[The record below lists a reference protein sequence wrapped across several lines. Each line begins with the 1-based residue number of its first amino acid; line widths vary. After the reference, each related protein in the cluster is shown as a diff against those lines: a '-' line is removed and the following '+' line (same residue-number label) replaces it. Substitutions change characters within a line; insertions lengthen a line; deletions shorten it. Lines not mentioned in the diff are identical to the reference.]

1 MVKWAV
7 ATPSRPSRVLAW
19 TGYYSFAMLGV
30 QTVVLPSLIRSIEQ
44 EFHQGDA
51 AFGVLYLLKSVLYAV
66 GAFSGGFLTERYG
79 RRVVLPGAAILSTAS
94 LLVAVVAP
102 GWTAFAIAG
111 AVVSLGW
118 AVIDAGVN
126 ALFLDLFREARG
138 GALNFLHLFFSVG
151 AFAAPLPIGL
161 LVTVGVSWRLVLLGS
176 AVSVA
181 IIILPLARTPMPSGR
196 WSRESGSHGDETAP
210 AERSIIPFLAL
221 AAAIALYVGAEL
233 GVSSWVVK
241 LLSDRS
247 VVVGTAALSTFWFGL
262 AVGRLVSK
270 WFAEVLE
277 YTTFTILC
285 VILASISLV
294 GAVLVPWTPVALV
307 LYGLCGLFNGPI
319 YPMIMAIGGQ
329 IYPHRLAALSGG
341 LTTGAS
347 LGTIVY
353 PPLMGLMADRI
364 GLRVG
369 MLGAAL
375 LGIPAVIALA
385 LARGAARRASRAV
398 DQPPTERVS

>member
-1 MVKWAV
+1 MVKWTV
-7 ATPSRPSRVLAW
+7 IATTRPSRVLAW
-19 TGYYSFAMLGV
+19 TGYYSFVMLGV
-30 QTVVLPSLIRSIEQ
+30 QTVVVPSLIRSIEQ

-66 GAFSGGFLTERYG
+66 GALSGGFLTERYG
-79 RRVVLPGAAILSTAS
+79 RRLVLPGAAILSTAS

-102 GWTAFAIAG
+102 GWTVFAVAG
-111 AVVSLGW
+111 ATVSLGY

-126 ALFLDLFREARG
+126 ALFLDLYREARG

-161 LVTVGVSWRLVLLGS
+161 LVTAGVSWRVVLLGS

-181 IIILPLARTPMPSGR
+181 VTIVPLALTPMPSGR
-196 WSRESGSHGDETAP
+196 WSREIGKHHDETGP
-210 AERSIIPFLAL
+210 AERAVVPFLAL

-233 GVSSWVVK
+233 GVSSWVVR

-247 VVVGTAALSTFWFGL
+247 VVVGTAALSIFWLGISL
-262 AVGRLVSK
+262 GRLVSR

-285 VILASISLV
+285 VTLASVALV
-294 GAVLVPWTPVALV
+294 GAVLVPWTPAALL

-329 IYPHRLAALSGG
+329 VYPHRLAALSGG

-347 LGTIVY
+347 VGTIVY
-353 PPLMGLMADRI
+353 PPLMGLMAGRI
-364 GLRVG
+364 GLQAG
-369 MLGAAL
+369 MLGAAA
-375 LGIPAVIALA
+375 LGIPAVAALA
-385 LARGAARRASRAV
+385 LARASAGRTGGAGRERS
-398 DQPPTERVS
+398 TELVS